1 MKLILRA
8 DVENLG
14 RLGDLVEVKSGYGR
28 NYLVPQ
34 GLAMLATKAN
44 LKAFELER
52 KKLQQKMDALRA
64 GAQSVAD
71 RVNNLVVRLEVRVGE
86 GDKMYGS
93 VTATNIVD
101 AMLEQGVEI
110 DRRKLVL
117 DEPIRA
123 LGEYD
128 VKVKLHQD
136 VDSSVKV
143 IIAKYGASQEAGNGE
158 AAEAPAGQQE
168 TEE

>member
-1 MKLILRA
+1 
-8 DVENLG
+8 
-14 RLGDLVEVKSGYGR
+14 
-28 NYLVPQ
+28 
-34 GLAMLATKAN
+34 
-44 LKAFELER
+44 
-52 KKLQQKMDALRA
+52 MDALRA
-64 GAQSVAD
+64 GAQSVAN
-71 RVNNLVVRLEVRVGE
+71 RINNLVVRLKVHVGE

-93 VTATNIVD
+93 VIATNIAD

>member
-8 DVENLG
+8 DIENLG
-14 RLGDLVEVKSGYGR
+14 RLGDLVEVKGGYGR

-34 GLAMLATKAN
+34 GLAMTATAAN
-44 LKAFELER
+44 LRSFELER
-52 KKLQQKMDALRA
+52 KKLQQKMDVLRSQ
-64 GAQSVAD
+64 AQSLAD
-71 RVNNLVVRLEVRVGE
+71 KINGLVVRLEVRVGE

-93 VTATNIVD
+93 VTAANIAD

-117 DEPIRA
+117 ENPIRT
-123 LGEYD
+123 LGEFE

-136 VDSSVKV
+136 VDSSINVQVVKF
-143 IIAKYGASQEAGNGE
+143 G
-158 AAEAPAGQQE
+158 GQIEKSVEETVEDVE
-168 TEE
+168 TEQTNE

>member
-1 MKLILRA
+1 MTMRNKFFFIAAVVR
-8 DVENLG
+8 
-14 RLGDLVEVKSGYGR
+14 LVEVKSGYGR

-93 VTATNIVD
+93 VTATNIATKFFKNHD
-101 AMLEQGVEI
+101 TLLQ
-110 DRRKLVL
+110 
-117 DEPIRA
+117 
-123 LGEYD
+123 Y
-128 VKVKLHQD
+128 
-136 VDSSVKV
+136 S
-143 IIAKYGASQEAGNGE
+143 
-158 AAEAPAGQQE
+158 
-168 TEE
+168 